1 MKRILFSLLACVAW
15 AAVAQGK
22 PNIVLIMADDVGCEP
37 IGAYGGERW
46 KTPHIDALAKSGM
59 RFDYA
64 FSMPVCHPT
73 RVCLMTGKYPFRLK
87 SKWGSFP
94 EAEEKNSFAQVLKSA
109 GYATAVAGKWQ
120 LSLMK
125 NDLQQP
131 ARMGFDEWSVFGW
144 HEGARFHEPFIY
156 ENGRLRTDTK
166 GKYGPDLYVDFL
178 GEFMTKSAKAGKPF
192 FAYYPMALAHDVT
205 DDIPVQVPYM
215 PGKDRWMDYGEMIE
229 SMDVMVGKLVAK
241 VDQLGLRKKTII
253 LFTGDNGTAKR
264 SKLRHIKGRK
274 YEYETVYS
282 IRNGKRIPGGKG
294 TLLDIGTNVPLIANW
309 PSYIKAGSS
318 DALVDF
324 SDWLPTLAEL
334 GVTKVSHKIDGISFA
349 PQLFGLPRNS
359 RKSRSFAFSERN
371 GGKAWVRT
379 KQYKLYSDGKFFDV
393 KNDVMEKKPLK
404 DSAGRAAEVRRH
416 LEKAFSEIKYPT
428 KKK

>member
-156 ENGRLRTDTK
+156 ENGRLRTGTK